1 VVLLEKR
8 GVESI
13 KFLTFSRKFLSQQTF
28 WTGVR
33 IPFVLLSL
41 RLVKKVISISLALLM
56 LVSNV
61 GFTLNTHFCGGEA
74 VETSFSIGLHNPDCG
89 MPDMDR
95 DCETIPSTE
104 EQVKSKP
111 CCENQHQLIQLD
123 ENADLQAF
131 STEVN
136 PTFFVAFVH
145 SFVQPILFAD
155 QAFVHNTYYSPPIP
169 DKDIQVLFQTFLI

>member
-1 VVLLEKR
+1 
-8 GVESI
+8 
-13 KFLTFSRKFLSQQTF
+13 
-28 WTGVR
+28 
-33 IPFVLLSL
+33 
-41 RLVKKVISISLALLM
+41 M

-61 GFTLNTHFCGGEA
+61 GFSMITHFCGGEA

-89 MPDMDR
+89 MPDMSR